1 MQKQYD
7 LRDDA
12 KLIGDSLQELG
23 KRQFQLQT
31 FISDEMYKLNREMK
45 KALENL
51 EERNKPVTNV
61 AQQLVMTSANNLA
74 LMLSESLDNIQQQQK
89 QSKPGSGSCKKP
101 GGTGEK
107 PSMSELQ
114 KKLGEQLGKMQ
125 EGMKQGQDPK
135 KMGKDFA
142 DAVQKQA
149 AIREALREMKEKMS
163 QGQKKGDDGS
173 GGIDDMIKKMDDI
186 EKDLVTKKLSSETLK
201 RHKEIETRLLEFEKA
216 QRDQEEDD
224 KRQSKSAIEI
234 PRKLPPNLEEYLQ
247 KRKSAME
254 LYQTVPPNL
263 KPFYKN
269 LVEKYLR
276 LVN

>member
-1 MQKQYD
+1 
-7 LRDDA
+7 
-12 KLIGDSLQELG
+12 E
-23 KRQFQLQT
+23 
-31 FISDEMYKLNREMK
+31 
-45 KALENL
+45 
-51 EERNKPVTNV
+51 
-61 AQQLVMTSANNLA
+61 
-74 LMLSESLDNIQQQQK
+74 
-89 QSKPGSGSCKKP
+89 
-101 GGTGEK
+101 GEK

-149 AIREALREMKEKMS
+149 AIREALRQMKEQMS
-163 QGQKKGDDGS
+163 QNQKKGDDGS
-173 GGIDDMIKKMDDI
+173 GGIDEMIKKMDEI
-186 EKDLVTKKLSSETLK
+186 EKDLVTKKLNPETLK

-216 QRDQEEDD
+216 KRDQEEDD

-234 PRKLPPNLEEYLQ
+234 PRKSPPNLEEYLQ
-247 KRKSAME
+247 KRKAALE
-254 LYQTVPPNL
+254 LYQTVPPDL

>member
-1 MQKQYD
+1 
-7 LRDDA
+7 
-12 KLIGDSLQELG
+12 
-23 KRQFQLQT
+23 
-31 FISDEMYKLNREMK
+31 
-45 KALENL
+45 
-51 EERNKPVTNV
+51 
-61 AQQLVMTSANNLA
+61 
-74 LMLSESLDNIQQQQK
+74 
-89 QSKPGSGSCKKP
+89 
-101 GGTGEK
+101 
-107 PSMSELQ
+107 
-114 KKLGEQLGKMQ
+114 
-125 EGMKQGQDPK
+125 MKQGQDPK